1 MESSDEHNSTDA
13 GVKDSD
19 SGESSTDNDSDPS
32 RENEDDDDTSSD
44 NDSHDTDEER
54 EDFPRK
60 GHSHFPMLAHAPP
73 KMRIKLSLKQTT
85 KGFQSCSPLTTANKI
100 MPAPPVINQA
110 LSAIAAQEPSPATTG
125 SNGEGNEIPLPPKK
139 PSLMRRAFKLPMSSR
154 SSNVTSKSDDD
165 DEEEDGDAVVKA
177 TVVDS
182 DDSGEDDAVAAI
194 VFQNQLSSSR
204 STKATK
210 TTKRRSMLP
219 SRPMRLP
226 PIASPGLLMLP
237 ISGLKSIETAT
248 KTGYATPSAVFDH
261 HMSLAGYSEYKRTS
275 NPHRGSSVQRMVG
288 DMFDSDIVLAR
299 RFPDLMP
306 RRYLEA
312 TESKDDNYDLD
323 LPESERTNPS
333 LLPRVLIA
341 SLSKSLTLSNT
352 PSDCKRKRPMSF
364 KDMIPVSLSVSYPKA
379 YVKQR
384 QQYIKDVATREKA
397 IIGYQAAQENLDSHE
412 GAMEA
417 AAIATIPP
425 LPAAPVPPKLA
436 DLTRLPFSDSAFEDA
451 HPFYPPKGKGAFVAH
466 LDSNS
471 FHLTEGRYFG
481 LQTNHVADPNFV
493 GANAPGISGIHAS
506 GGAGLA
512 TSNAGGGVMVG
523 SAMTLSTS
531 YHRAA
536 NGGSHVSSHSALGS
550 KSQSLFSTNSNKE
563 APVEHA
569 GTSPKINID
578 RSIAVKSL
586 NTPSV
591 VTSSVGPKPTASATD
606 LRKVMEEGVPEQ
618 IEAFRSCIIKAAVH
632 SSRSGRHGHSFVGPN
647 GAVYPDASKAF
658 ASHTGIKPCQRC
670 KNNKQGVRCCV
681 RLHSFGLL
689 SLDLIFNFC
698 FSDVSLPAAS
708 TS

>member
-1 MESSDEHNSTDA
+1 
-13 GVKDSD
+13 
-19 SGESSTDNDSDPS
+19 
-32 RENEDDDDTSSD
+32 
-44 NDSHDTDEER
+44 
-54 EDFPRK
+54 
-60 GHSHFPMLAHAPP
+60 
-73 KMRIKLSLKQTT
+73 
-85 KGFQSCSPLTTANKI
+85 
-100 MPAPPVINQA
+100 
-110 LSAIAAQEPSPATTG
+110 
-125 SNGEGNEIPLPPKK
+125 
-139 PSLMRRAFKLPMSSR
+139 MRRAFKLPMSSR
-154 SSNVTSKSDDD
+154 NSNVTSKSDDD
-165 DEEEDGDAVVKA
+165 DEEEDDDAVVKA

-275 NPHRGSSVQRMVG
+275 NPHRGSSVQRM
-288 DMFDSDIVLAR
+288 
-299 RFPDLMP
+299 
-306 RRYLEA
+306 A
-312 TESKDDNYDLD
+312 TERNDDNYDLD

-397 IIGYQAAQENLDSHE
+397 IIRYQAAQENLDSHE

-647 GAVYPDASKAF
+647 GAVYPDA
-658 ASHTGIKPCQRC
+658 
-670 KNNKQGVRCCV
+670 N
-681 RLHSFGLL
+681 
-689 SLDLIFNFC
+689 
-698 FSDVSLPAAS
+698 VSLPAAS